1 MNGTAWGLTGPEF
14 LRLYG
19 GIALGLVVL
28 AIVLR
33 IVLAWAIRGQVRSGP
48 LGAYDAAYL
57 AGGPMRVADTAL
69 ASLITEGYVHV
80 QRVGRVTAATG
91 SRPPEAVAAAMLDI
105 VRTTRGT
112 RIALLRGWSRSS
124 MREEIERSL
133 VDRGLLHSPL
143 ARRIAKTPAKL
154 LFVLGLVG
162 IARFVNGLAHS
173 RPIGFLIPMVIFTF
187 VFAGLTGA
195 GLRATAAGRR
205 ALRDLTAQLRADRRS
220 GALVGAGAL
229 SGLFVVA
236 CLGLAAHPDPDARL
250 ALVAYGGTSSGSSG
264 GGGGDG
270 GGSGCGGG
278 SSCGGGGGCGGGGCG
293 G

>member
-33 IVLAWAIRGQVRSGP
+33 IVLAWAVRGQARSGS
-48 LGAYDAAYL
+48 LGPYDAAYL

-91 SRPPEAVAAAMLDI
+91 SRPPEPVAAAMLDV

-112 RIALLRGWSRSS
+112 RLALLRGWSRTP
-124 MREEIERSL
+124 MREQIERSL
-133 VDRGLLHSPL
+133 VERGLLHSPL
-143 ARRIAKTPAKL
+143 ARRIAKTPSRL

-173 RPIGFLIPMVIFTF
+173 RPIGFLVPMIVLTF
-187 VFAGLTGA
+187 VFAGLTAA
-195 GLRATAAGRR
+195 GFRTTAAGRR
-205 ALRDLTAQLRADRRS
+205 ELRELTSRLRADRRS

-236 CLGLAAHPDPDARL
+236 CLGMAAHPDPDARL
-250 ALVAYGGTSSGSSG
+250 ALVAYGGSGSSG

-270 GGSGCGGG
+270 GSSCSGG
-278 SSCGGGGGCGGGGCG
+278 SSCGGGCGGGGCG